1 MVCLDNPKKPF
12 SSQKAMNNKI
22 LQIWT
27 AGGWVMIPLLIVALL
42 MFFTA
47 ARLWLDLNRR
57 QFRKISEDQWK
68 GWVLNP
74 AQGEGEIGEIIR
86 YTQDEAKSAEE
97 ISTRFAEVSAA
108 TLPPIDR
115 QLQTLGT
122 FVAAAPLVGLLGTVF
137 GMLVTFQAL
146 AAGGGGGKVTE
157 AMAAGISQ
165 ALFPPEVGLCIAL
178 PGLII
183 IQFVKR
189 RRQEIEAFLA
199 KMESFMVQTH
209 RASLGM
215 PFIATPKAPV
225 AKTEKVSAANLN
237 ASAQPA

>member
-1 MVCLDNPKKPF
+1 MINRILD
-12 SSQKAMNNKI
+12 
-22 LQIWT
+22 IWA
-27 AGGWVMIPLLIVALL
+27 AGGWVMLPLMALAVM

-47 ARLWLDLNRR
+47 VRLWHQSSGRQYRRLD
-57 QFRKISEDQWK
+57 DAQWK
-68 GWVLNP
+68 RWVREP
-74 AQGEGEIGEIIR
+74 EKAEGEVGEIIR
-86 YTQDEAKSAEE
+86 YTSEEARSADE

-146 AAGGGGGKVTE
+146 SQGGAGGQVTE

-178 PGLII
+178 PGLIF
-183 IQFVKR
+183 IQLIKR
-189 RRQEIEAFLA
+189 RRQELEAFFARLESYSVQFFRA
-199 KMESFMVQTH
+199 K
-209 RASLGM
+209 RGN
-215 PFIATPKAPV
+215 PFVPTPDPGNQPITEAEEVALLFNAVPQAT
-225 AKTEKVSAANLN
+225 
-237 ASAQPA
+237 